1 MSKSISVK
9 VKVSTLI
16 SSLEKALA
24 EREQRYTNQEKEMAT
39 YEKAKEAY
47 NSAILKLV
55 KSKGVITEANQNRWY
70 SSSGRN
76 SKSKTAEF
84 QVTMELPKTALP
96 TEPQHPEAY
105 SDHRYERETTEIKQA
120 IRVLKMTEQEY
131 VNASTLKSVSE
142 YL

>member
-16 SSLEKALA
+16 SSLEKALV
-24 EREQRYTNQEKEMAT
+24 EREQRFANQEKEQAL
-39 YEKAKEAY
+39 YEKAKESY
-47 NSAILKLV
+47 NLAILKLI
-55 KSKGVITEANQNRWY
+55 KSKGVVTDASRNRWY
-70 SSSGRN
+70 SSN
-76 SKSKTAEF
+76 TKKNTVEF
-84 QVTMELPKTALP
+84 QVTMELPKVALP
-96 TEPQHPEAY
+96 KEPEHPEAY
-105 SDHRYERETTEIKQA
+105 PDHRYERETTEIKQA

>member
-16 SSLEKALA
+16 SSLEKALK
-24 EREQRYTNQEKEMAT
+24 EREQRFANQEKEQAL
-39 YEKAKEAY
+39 YEKEKEAY
-47 NSAILKLV
+47 NLAILKLI
-55 KSKGVITEANQNRWY
+55 KSKGVVTDASRNRWY
-70 SSSGRN
+70 SSN
-76 SKSKTAEF
+76 TKKNTVEF
-84 QVTMELPKTALP
+84 QVTMELPKVALP
-96 TEPQHPEAY
+96 KEPEHPEAY
-105 SDHRYERETTEIKQA
+105 PDHRYERETTEIKQA

>member
-16 SSLEKALA
+16 SSLEKALV
-24 EREQRYTNQEKEMAT
+24 ERQQRFANQEKEEARF
-39 YEKAKEAY
+39 EKEKEAY
-47 NSAILKLV
+47 NLAILKLI
-55 KSKGVITEANQNRWY
+55 KSKGVVTDASQNRWY

-76 SKSKTAEF
+76 SKSKTTEF

-96 TEPQHPEAY
+96 KEPEAPEAY
-105 SDHRYERETTEIKQA
+105 ADHRYERETTEIKQA

>member
-16 SSLEKALA
+16 SSLEKALK
-24 EREQRYTNQEKEMAT
+24 EREQRFANQEKEQAL

-47 NSAILKLV
+47 NLAILKLI
-55 KSKGVITEANQNRWY
+55 KSKGVVTDASRNRWY
-70 SSSGRN
+70 SSN
-76 SKSKTAEF
+76 SKKNTVEF
-84 QVTMELPKTALP
+84 QVTMELPKVALP
-96 TEPQHPEAY
+96 KEPEHPEAY
-105 SDHRYERETTEIKQA
+105 PDHRYERETTEIKQA

>member
-16 SSLEKALA
+16 SSLEKALV
-24 EREQRYTNQEKEMAT
+24 EREQRFANQEKEQARFDK
-39 YEKAKEAY
+39 EKEAY
-47 NSAILKLV
+47 NLAILKLV
-55 KSKGVITEANQNRWY
+55 KSKGVVTDASRTRWY
-70 SSSGRN
+70 GSN
-76 SKSKTAEF
+76 SKSKTVEF
-84 QVTMELPKTALP
+84 SVTMELPKTALP
-96 TEPQHPEAY
+96 KEPEQPEAY
-105 SDHRYERETTEIKQA
+105 PDHRFEREAGEIKQA

>member
-16 SSLEKALA
+16 SSLEKALV
-24 EREQRYTNQEKEMAT
+24 EREQRFANQEKEQARFDK
-39 YEKAKEAY
+39 EKEAY
-47 NSAILKLV
+47 NLAILKLV
-55 KSKGVITEANQNRWY
+55 KSKGVVTDASRTRWY
-70 SSSGRN
+70 SSN
-76 SKSKTAEF
+76 SKSKTVEF
-84 QVTMELPKTALP
+84 SVTMELPKTSLP
-96 TEPQHPEAY
+96 SEPEQIEAY
-105 SDHRYERETTEIKQA
+105 PDHRFEREAGEIKQA

>member
-16 SSLEKALA
+16 SSLEKALV
-24 EREQRYTNQEKEMAT
+24 EREQRFANQEKEMAT

-47 NSAILKLV
+47 NLAILKLI
-55 KSKGVITEANQNRWY
+55 KSKGVVTDASRTRWY
-70 SSSGRN
+70 SSN
-76 SKSKTAEF
+76 SKSKTVEF
-84 QVTMELPKTALP
+84 SVTMELPKTALP
-96 TEPQHPEAY
+96 KEPEQPEAY
-105 SDHRYERETTEIKQA
+105 PDHRFEREAGEIKQA

>member
-16 SSLEKALA
+16 SSLEKALV
-24 EREQRYTNQEKEMAT
+24 EREQRYANQEKELVA

-47 NSAILKLV
+47 NLAILKLV
-55 KSKGVITEANQNRWY
+55 KSKGVITEASQNRWY

-76 SKSKTAEF
+76 SKSKTTEF

-96 TEPQHPEAY
+96 KTFTNISY
-105 SDHRYERETTEIKQA
+105 F
-120 IRVLKMTEQEY
+120 LK
-131 VNASTLKSVSE
+131 K
-142 YL
+142 

>member
-16 SSLEKALA
+16 SSLDKALV
-24 EREQRYTNQEKEMAT
+24 ERSQRFANQEKEEARF
-39 YEKAKEAY
+39 EKEKEAY
-47 NSAILKLV
+47 NLAILKLV
-55 KSKGVITEANQNRWY
+55 KSKGVITDASRQRWY
-70 SSSGRN
+70 HNN
-76 SKSKTAEF
+76 SKNKTVEF
-84 QVTMELPKTALP
+84 SVTMELPKTALP
-96 TEPQHPEAY
+96 KEPEQPEAY
-105 SDHRYERETTEIKQA
+105 PDHRFEREAGEIKQA

>member
-16 SSLEKALA
+16 SSLEKALV
-24 EREQRYTNQEKEMAT
+24 EREQRFANQEKEEARFDK
-39 YEKAKEAY
+39 EKEAY
-47 NSAILKLV
+47 NLAILKLV
-55 KSKGVITEANQNRWY
+55 KSKGVVTDASRTRWY
-70 SSSGRN
+70 GSN
-76 SKSKTAEF
+76 SKSKTVEF
-84 QVTMELPKTALP
+84 SVTMELPKTALP
-96 TEPQHPEAY
+96 KEPEQPEAY
-105 SDHRYERETTEIKQA
+105 PDHRFEREAGEIKQA

>member
-47 NSAILKLV
+47 NLAILKLV
-55 KSKGVITEANQNRWY
+55 KTKGVITEASRNRWY
-70 SSSGRN
+70 SSSN

-96 TEPQHPEAY
+96 TEPQQPEAY

>member
-16 SSLEKALA
+16 SSLEKALV
-24 EREQRYTNQEKEMAT
+24 EREQRFANQEKEQAL

-47 NSAILKLV
+47 NLAILKLI
-55 KSKGVITEANQNRWY
+55 KSKGVVTDASRNRWY
-70 SSSGRN
+70 SSN
-76 SKSKTAEF
+76 TKKNTVEF

-96 TEPQHPEAY
+96 AEPEQPEAY

>member
-16 SSLEKALA
+16 SSLEKALV
-24 EREQRYTNQEKEMAT
+24 EREQRFANQEKEQAR
-39 YEKAKEAY
+39 YEKEKEAY
-47 NSAILKLV
+47 NLAILKLI
-55 KSKGVITEANQNRWY
+55 KSKGVVTDASRNRWY
-70 SSSGRN
+70 SSN
-76 SKSKTAEF
+76 TKKNTVEF
-84 QVTMELPKTALP
+84 QVTMELPKVTLP
-96 TEPQHPEAY
+96 KEPETPEAY
-105 SDHRYERETTEIKQA
+105 ADHRYERETTEIKQA

>member
-16 SSLEKALA
+16 SSLEKSLV
-24 EREQRYTNQEKEMAT
+24 EREQRFANQEKEMAR
-39 YEKAKEAY
+39 YEKEKEAY
-47 NSAILKLV
+47 NLAILKLI
-55 KSKGVITEANQNRWY
+55 KSKGIITDATRQRWY
-70 SSSGRN
+70 HNNSN
-76 SKSKTAEF
+76 SKSKTVEF
-84 QVTMELPKTALP
+84 SVSMELPKTALP
-96 TEPQHPEAY
+96 KEPECPETYA
-105 SDHRYERETTEIKQA
+105 DHRYERETTEIKQA

>member
-16 SSLEKALA
+16 SSLEKALV
-24 EREQRYTNQEKEMAT
+24 EREQRFANQEKEMAN

-47 NSAILKLV
+47 NLAILKLV
-55 KSKGVITEANQNRWY
+55 KTKGVITEASRNRWY
-70 SSSGRN
+70 SSNN

-96 TEPQHPEAY
+96 TEPQCPETYA
-105 SDHRYERETTEIKQA
+105 DHRYERETTEIKQA

>member
-16 SSLEKALA
+16 SSLEKALT
-24 EREQRYTNQEKEMAT
+24 EREQRFVNQEKEQAR
-39 YEKAKEAY
+39 YEKEKEAY
-47 NSAILKLV
+47 NSAILKLI
-55 KSKGVITEANQNRWY
+55 KSKGVVTDASRNRWY
-70 SSSGRN
+70 SSN
-76 SKSKTAEF
+76 TKKNTVEF
-84 QVTMELPKTALP
+84 QVTMELPKVALP
-96 TEPQHPEAY
+96 KEPEHPEAY
-105 SDHRYERETTEIKQA
+105 PDHRYERETTEIKQA

>member
-16 SSLEKALA
+16 SSLEKALV
-24 EREQRYTNQEKEMAT
+24 EREQRFANQEKEQAL

-47 NSAILKLV
+47 NLAILKLI
-55 KSKGVITEANQNRWY
+55 KSKGVVTDANRSHWRSNN
-70 SSSGRN
+70 G
-76 SKSKTAEF
+76 KSKTVEF
-84 QVTMELPKTALP
+84 SVTMELPRTTLP
-96 TEPQHPEAY
+96 KEPEQVNSYPE
-105 SDHRYERETTEIKQA
+105 HRFERERDDIKQA
-120 IRVLKMTEQEY
+120 IRVLSMTDQEY

>member
-24 EREQRYTNQEKEMAT
+24 ERELRYTNQEKELAL

-47 NSAILKLV
+47 NLAILKLI
-55 KSKGVITEANQNRWY
+55 KSKGVVTDANQNRWY

-96 TEPQHPEAY
+96 AEPQCPEAY
-105 SDHRYERETTEIKQA
+105 ADHRYERETTEIKQA

>member
-16 SSLEKALA
+16 SSLEKALK
-24 EREQRYTNQEKEMAT
+24 EREQRFANQEKEQAL

-47 NSAILKLV
+47 NLAILKLI
-55 KSKGVITEANQNRWY
+55 KSKGVVTDASRNRWY
-70 SSSGRN
+70 SSN
-76 SKSKTAEF
+76 TKKNTVEF
-84 QVTMELPKTALP
+84 QVTMELPKVALP
-96 TEPQHPEAY
+96 KEPEHPEAY
-105 SDHRYERETTEIKQA
+105 PDHRYERETTEIKQA

>member
-16 SSLEKALA
+16 SSLEKALV
-24 EREQRYTNQEKEMAT
+24 EREQRFANQEKEMAT

-47 NSAILKLV
+47 NLAILKLV
-55 KSKGVITEANQNRWY
+55 KSKGVITDASRQRWY
-70 SSSGRN
+70 HNN
-76 SKSKTAEF
+76 SKSKTVEF
-84 QVTMELPKTALP
+84 SVTMELPKTALP
-96 TEPQHPEAY
+96 KEPEQPEAY
-105 SDHRYERETTEIKQA
+105 PDHRFEREAGEIKQA